1 MLKIKVFK
9 SICIPI
15 LLYGCETWTISKKQ
29 QKTIN
34 AYSTTCYRI
43 ILQISKLE
51 RVKNEEILK
60 KVDARPLYSIIK
72 ERQLKFPGQ
81 NFAPVKILIKQQ
93 GCALCVPAIGK
104 SKKGKP
110 PLNYV
115 KQIEKLTGK
124 KSIELTNVARENSK
138 WLQLISGIT

>member
-9 SICIPI
+9 TICIPI

-34 AYSTTCYRI
+34 AYSTACYRI

-72 ERQLKFPGQ
+72 EHQLKFRGGKILP
-81 NFAPVKILIKQQ
+81 PVKILIK
-93 GCALCVPAIGK
+93 
-104 SKKGKP
+104 
-110 PLNYV
+110 
-115 KQIEKLTGK
+115 
-124 KSIELTNVARENSK
+124 
-138 WLQLISGIT
+138 

>member
-15 LLYGCETWTISKKQ
+15 LLYGCEILTISKKQ

-43 ILQISKLE
+43 ILQILKLE

-72 ERQLKFPGQ
+72 ERQLKFPGAK
-81 NFAPVKILIKQQ
+81 FCLP
-93 GCALCVPAIGK
+93 
-104 SKKGKP
+104 
-110 PLNYV
+110 
-115 KQIEKLTGK
+115 
-124 KSIELTNVARENSK
+124 
-138 WLQLISGIT
+138 